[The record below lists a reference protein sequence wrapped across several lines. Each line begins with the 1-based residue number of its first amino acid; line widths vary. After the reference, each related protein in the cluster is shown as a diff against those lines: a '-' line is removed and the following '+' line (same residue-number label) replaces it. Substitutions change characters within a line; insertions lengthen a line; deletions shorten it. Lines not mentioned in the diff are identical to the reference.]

1 MCEGQR
7 MMSKSE
13 KFTTLIVNMINEW
26 KWIIRYAKKYRLM
39 CFIYILF
46 GFISTAMSLCVSV
59 ASKYLID
66 SVVSHT
72 KEQLITSAA
81 IVIALTVFQ
90 FFFTSVSSWITA
102 KVNSKVDNEIRE
114 DIYSHIV
121 TADWQEI
128 GKYHSGDLINRL
140 ERDVSTVSSG
150 VIGFIPSAITRFV
163 QFFGSLAIVLYYDKT
178 MAVLALLSA
187 PFLFLSSRMLVKTI
201 RKYSKE
207 TRKINGDVLS
217 YSEESVQN
225 IQIIKAFDLTKDYI
239 NNFSKLLNTYRQTR
253 LEYEKFNIL
262 MTLCFSVIGMV
273 VSYFCYG
280 WGVYRLWQ
288 GAITYGTM
296 TLFLQISGTLSSS
309 FNSLASLAPSAI
321 SVATSAGRIMEIT
334 SFKTE
339 KDAQREKALEIVD
352 KSKNTGVR
360 IEFKNVS
367 FKYDD
372 GETPVL
378 KNINLKILPG
388 ETIAL
393 IGASGEGKTTIFKLI
408 LGLLEPTE
416 GEIVFTASQGESINA
431 SDSTRRFC
439 SYVPQ
444 DIGVFSGTI
453 EDNLRIVKNDATDE
467 ELQNVLHQAELSSLI
482 NSLPQG
488 MQTELNEHGA
498 NFSQGQLQRLAIAR
512 SLLRKSLVLL
522 MDEAT
527 SALDSQTESQVL
539 ENIMVS
545 EPNQVRIITTHRE
558 SMLKY
563 CKAVYKIMEDGTL
576 EKQ

>member
-1 MCEGQR
+1 

-13 KFTTLIVNMINEW
+13 KFTTLMANMINEW
-26 KWIIRYAKKYRLM
+26 KWIMRYVKKYRVK
-39 CFIYILF
+39 CFIYILL
-46 GFISTAMSLCVSV
+46 GFIATAMSLCISV

-66 SVVSHT
+66 SVISHT
-72 KEQLITSAA
+72 KEQLITYAVM
-81 IVIALTVFQ
+81 VIALTVFQ
-90 FFFTSVSSWITA
+90 FMFGSISSWITA

-121 TADWQEI
+121 TADWQDI

-150 VIGFIPSAITRFV
+150 VIGFIPNAITRFV

-187 PFLFLSSRMLVKTI
+187 PFFFLSSRMLVKTI

-239 NNFSKLLNTYRQTR
+239 NNFSKLLNTYRNTR
-253 LEYEKFNIL
+253 LEYEKFNII
-262 MTLCFSVIGMV
+262 MTLCFSVLGMV

-339 KDAQREKALEIVD
+339 KDTERDKALEMLD
-352 KSKNTGVR
+352 KSRNTGLC

-367 FKYDD
+367 FRYQD
-372 GETPVL
+372 GEVPVL

-393 IGASGEGKTTIFKLI
+393 IGASGEGKTTLFKLI
-408 LGLLEPTE
+408 LGLVKPTE
-416 GEIVFTASQGESINA
+416 GEIIFTHSSGESINA

-444 DIGVFSGTI
+444 DIGVFSGSF
-453 EDNLRIVKNDATDE
+453 EDNLRIVKNEATDE
-467 ELQNVLHQAELSSLI
+467 EIQDVLHQAELTSLI
-482 NSLPQG
+482 KSLPEG
-488 MQTELNEHGA
+488 IRTELNEHGA

-527 SALDSQTESQVL
+527 SALDSQTESKIL

-563 CKAVYKIMEDGTL
+563 CNAVYKITEDGTL

>member
-1 MCEGQR
+1 MN
-7 MMSKSE
+7 KSE
-13 KFTTLIVNMINEW
+13 SFSTLIVNMLKEW
-26 KWIIRYAKKYRLM
+26 KWIMKYVKKYRFM

-46 GFISTAMSLCVSV
+46 GFISTVMSLCVSV

-66 SVVSHT
+66 SVVSHI
-72 KEQLITSAA
+72 KEQLVTSVI
-81 IVIALTVFQ
+81 IVISLTVFQ
-90 FFFTSVSSWITA
+90 FIFTSLSSWITA
-102 KVNSKVDNEIRE
+102 KVNSRVDNEVRE

-140 ERDVSTVSSG
+140 ERDVTTVSSG
-150 VIGFIPSAITRFV
+150 VIGFIPSMITRFV
-163 QFFGSLAIVLYYDKT
+163 QFFGSLIIVLYYDKT
-178 MAVLALLSA
+178 MALLALLSA
-187 PFLFLSSRMLVKTI
+187 PFFFLSSRLLVKTI
-201 RKYSKE
+201 RKYSME

-239 NNFSKLLNTYRQTR
+239 SNFSNLLDTYRKTR

-262 MTLCFSVIGMV
+262 MTLIFSLIGMI

-288 GAITYGTM
+288 GVITYGTM
-296 TLFLQISGTLSSS
+296 TMFLQISGTLSSS
-309 FNSLASLAPSAI
+309 FNSLASLAPTAI
-321 SVATSAGRIMEIT
+321 SIATSAGRVMEVT

-339 KDAQREKALEIVD
+339 NDAQRNKAFEIMD
-352 KSKNTGVR
+352 KAKNNGVK

-367 FKYDD
+367 FKYQD
-372 GETPVL
+372 GEVPVL
-378 KNINLKILPG
+378 KNINLKIMPG
-388 ETIAL
+388 ETVAL
-393 IGASGEGKTTIFKLI
+393 IGASGEGKTTLFKLI

-416 GEIVFTASQGESINA
+416 GEIIFTTSQGETINV

-453 EDNLRIVKNDATDE
+453 EDNLRIVKTDATEDE
-467 ELQNVLHQAELSSLI
+467 LLNVLQQAELTSLI
-482 NSLPQG
+482 DSLPQG
-488 MQTELNEHGA
+488 IQTQLNENGA

-512 SLLRKSLVLL
+512 ALIRKSLVLL

-527 SALDSQTESQVL
+527 SALDAQTESRVL

-545 EPNQVRIITTHRE
+545 EPTQVRVITTHRE

-563 CKAVYKIMEDGTL
+563 CKAVYKITEDGTL

>member
-1 MCEGQR
+1 
-7 MMSKSE
+7 MSKSE
-13 KFTTLIVNMINEW
+13 KFTTLIANMLNEW

-39 CFIYILF
+39 CFVYILF
-46 GFISTAMSLCVSV
+46 GFIATAMSLCISV

-66 SVVSHT
+66 SVISHT
-72 KEQLITSAA
+72 KEQLITFAV

-90 FFFTSVSSWITA
+90 FLFSSVSSWITA

-121 TADWQEI
+121 TASWQEI

-150 VIGFIPSAITRFV
+150 VIGFIPNAITRFV

-187 PFLFLSSRMLVKTI
+187 PFFFLSSRMLVKTI

-225 IQIIKAFDLTKDYI
+225 IQIIKAFDLTRDYI
-239 NNFSKLLNTYRQTR
+239 NNFSQLLNTYRKTR
-253 LEYEKFNIL
+253 LEYEKFNII
-262 MTLCFSVIGMV
+262 MTLCFSVIGML

-339 KDAQREKALEIVD
+339 KDAQRDKAVEILD
-352 KSKNTGVR
+352 EAQDTGLT
-360 IEFKNVS
+360 IEFKDVS
-367 FKYDD
+367 FQYQD
-372 GETPVL
+372 GEAPVL

-393 IGASGEGKTTIFKLI
+393 IGASGEGKTTLFKLV
-408 LGLLEPTE
+408 LGLIEPTQ
-416 GEIVFTASQGESINA
+416 GEIVFSTASGEYINA

-444 DIGVFSGTI
+444 DIGVFSGTF
-453 EDNLRIVKNDATDE
+453 EDNLRIVKNDAIDE
-467 ELQNVLHQAELSSLI
+467 ELQDVLRQAELSDLV
-482 NSLPQG
+482 NSLSQG
-488 MQTELNEHGA
+488 IETELNEHGA

-527 SALDSQTESQVL
+527 SALDSQTESKVL

-545 EPNQVRIITTHRE
+545 EPKQVRIITTHRE

-563 CKAVYKIMEDGTL
+563 CKAIYKITEDGTL

>member
-1 MCEGQR
+1 
-7 MMSKSE
+7 MSKSE
-13 KFTTLIVNMINEW
+13 KFTTLIANMLNEW

-39 CFIYILF
+39 CFVYILF
-46 GFISTAMSLCVSV
+46 GFIATAMSLCISV

-66 SVVSHT
+66 SVISHT
-72 KEQLITSAA
+72 KEQLITFAV

-90 FFFTSVSSWITA
+90 FLFSSVSSWITA

-121 TADWQEI
+121 TASWQEI

-150 VIGFIPSAITRFV
+150 VIGFIPNAITRFV

-187 PFLFLSSRMLVKTI
+187 PFFFLSSRMLVKTI

-239 NNFSKLLNTYRQTR
+239 NNFSQLLNTYRKTR
-253 LEYEKFNIL
+253 LEYEKFNII
-262 MTLCFSVIGMV
+262 MTLCFSVIGML

-339 KDAQREKALEIVD
+339 KDAQRDKAFEILD
-352 KSKNTGVR
+352 EAQDTGLT
-360 IEFKNVS
+360 IEFKDVS
-367 FKYDD
+367 FQYQD
-372 GETPVL
+372 GEAPVL

-393 IGASGEGKTTIFKLI
+393 IGASGEGKTTLFKLV
-408 LGLLEPTE
+408 LGLIEPTQ
-416 GEIVFTASQGESINA
+416 GEIVFSTASGESINA

-444 DIGVFSGTI
+444 DIGVFSGTF

-467 ELQNVLHQAELSSLI
+467 ELQDVLRQAELSDLM
-482 NSLPQG
+482 NSLSQG
-488 MQTELNEHGA
+488 IETELNEHGA

-527 SALDSQTESQVL
+527 SALDSQTESKVL

-545 EPNQVRIITTHRE
+545 EPKQVRIITTHRE

-563 CKAVYKIMEDGTL
+563 CKAIYKITEEGTL
-576 EKQ
+576 ENQ

>member
-1 MCEGQR
+1 MN
-7 MMSKSE
+7 KSE
-13 KFTTLIVNMINEW
+13 GFTTLIANMIKEW
-26 KWIIRYAKKYRLM
+26 KWIMKYAKKYRLM
-39 CFIYILF
+39 CFVYILF
-46 GFISTAMSLCVSV
+46 GFIATVMSLCVSV

-72 KEQLITSAA
+72 KEQLVISAT

-90 FFFTSVSSWITA
+90 FIFTSVSSWITA
-102 KVNSKVDNEIRE
+102 KVNSKVDNEVRE

-121 TADWQEI
+121 TADWQKI

-140 ERDVSTVSSG
+140 ERDVSAVSSG
-150 VIGFIPSAITRFV
+150 VIGFIPSMITRFI

-187 PFLFLSSRMLVKTI
+187 PIFFLSSRLLVKTI

-239 NNFSKLLNTYRQTR
+239 SNFSKLLDTYRKTR

-262 MTLCFSVIGMV
+262 MTLIFSVIGMI

-309 FNSLASLAPSAI
+309 FNSLASLAPTAI

-339 KDAQREKALEIVD
+339 MDAQREKALEIID
-352 KSKNTGVR
+352 KAKNSGVE

-367 FKYDD
+367 FEYQD
-372 GETPVL
+372 GEAPVL
-378 KNINLKILPG
+378 KNIDLKIMPG
-388 ETIAL
+388 ETVAL
-393 IGASGEGKTTIFKLI
+393 IGASGEGKTTLFKLI

-444 DIGVFSGTI
+444 DIGVFSGSI
-453 EDNLRIVKNDATDE
+453 EDNLRIVKKDATDE
-467 ELQNVLHQAELSSLI
+467 ELQNVLQQAELASLI

-488 MQTELNEHGA
+488 IKTELNENGA

-527 SALDSQTESQVL
+527 SALDSQTESRVL

-545 EPNQVRIITTHRE
+545 EPTQVRIITTHRA

>member
-1 MCEGQR
+1 MK
-7 MMSKSE
+7 MNKSE
-13 KFTTLIVNMINEW
+13 GFTTLFVNMIKEW
-26 KWIIRYAKKYRLM
+26 KWIMKYVKKYRLM

-46 GFISTAMSLCVSV
+46 GFIATVMSLYVSV

-66 SVVSHT
+66 SVVSHV

-81 IVIALTVFQ
+81 IVIGFTVFQ
-90 FFFTSVSSWITA
+90 FIFTSVSSWITA

-114 DIYSHIV
+114 EIYSHIV

-128 GKYHSGDLINRL
+128 RKYHSGDLINRL
-140 ERDVSTVSSG
+140 EKDASTVSSG
-150 VIGFIPSAITRFV
+150 VIGFFPSVVTRLV
-163 QFFGSLAIVLYYDKT
+163 QFIGSLAIVLYYDKT
-178 MAVLALLSA
+178 MAVLALFSA
-187 PFLFLSSRMLVKTI
+187 PFFFLTSRLMIKTI

-225 IQIIKAFDLTKDYI
+225 VQIIKAFDLTKDYI
-239 NNFSKLLNTYRQTR
+239 SNFSSLLNTYRKTR
-253 LEYEKFNIL
+253 LEYERFNIL
-262 MTLCFSVIGMV
+262 MTLVFSVIGMI

-309 FNSLASLAPSAI
+309 FNSLASLAPTAI

-334 SFKTE
+334 SFKRE
-339 KDAQREKALEIVD
+339 QDAQREKALEIID
-352 KSKNTGVR
+352 KALNTGVT

-367 FKYDD
+367 FQYHDA
-372 GETPVL
+372 EEPVL
-378 KNINLKILPG
+378 KNIDFKILPG
-388 ETIAL
+388 ETVAF
-393 IGASGEGKTTIFKLI
+393 IGASGEGKTTLFKLI

-416 GEIVFTASQGESINA
+416 GEIIFTTAQGESINV

-444 DIGVFSGTI
+444 DIGVFSGSI
-453 EDNLRIVKNDATDE
+453 EDNLRIVKFDATEDE
-467 ELQNVLHQAELSSLI
+467 LKNVLQQAELTSLI
-482 NSLPQG
+482 DSLPQG
-488 MQTELNEHGA
+488 IKTELDENGV

-527 SALDSQTESQVL
+527 SALDAQTESRVL

-545 EPNQVRIITTHRE
+545 EPTQLRIITTHRP

-563 CKAVYKIMEDGTL
+563 CKAVYKIMKDGTL

>member
-1 MCEGQR
+1 
-7 MMSKSE
+7 MSKSE
-13 KFTTLIVNMINEW
+13 KFTTLMANMINEW
-26 KWIIRYAKKYRLM
+26 KWIMRYVKKYRVK
-39 CFIYILF
+39 CFIYILL
-46 GFISTAMSLCVSV
+46 GFIATAMSLCISV

-66 SVVSHT
+66 SVISHT
-72 KEQLITSAA
+72 KEQLITYAVM
-81 IVIALTVFQ
+81 VIALTVFQ
-90 FFFTSVSSWITA
+90 FMFGSISSWITA

-121 TADWQEI
+121 TADWQDI

-150 VIGFIPSAITRFV
+150 VIGFIPNAITRFV

-187 PFLFLSSRMLVKTI
+187 PFFFLSSRMLVKTI

-239 NNFSKLLNTYRQTR
+239 NNFSKLLNTYRNTR
-253 LEYEKFNIL
+253 LEYEKFNII
-262 MTLCFSVIGMV
+262 MTLCFSVLGMV

-339 KDAQREKALEIVD
+339 KDTERDKALEMLD
-352 KSKNTGVR
+352 KSRNTGLC

-367 FKYDD
+367 FRYQD
-372 GETPVL
+372 GEVPVL

-393 IGASGEGKTTIFKLI
+393 IGASGEGKTTLFKLI
-408 LGLLEPTE
+408 LGLVKPTE
-416 GEIVFTASQGESINA
+416 GEIIFTHSSGESINA

-444 DIGVFSGTI
+444 DIGVFSGSF
-453 EDNLRIVKNDATDE
+453 EDNLRIVKNEATDE
-467 ELQNVLHQAELSSLI
+467 EIQDVLHQAELTSLI
-482 NSLPQG
+482 KSLPEG
-488 MQTELNEHGA
+488 IRTELNEHGA

-527 SALDSQTESQVL
+527 SALDSQTESKIL

-563 CKAVYKIMEDGTL
+563 CNAVYKITEDGTL

>member
-1 MCEGQR
+1 MFEGQR

-13 KFTTLIVNMINEW
+13 KFTTLIANMMNEW
-26 KWIIRYAKKYRLM
+26 KWILRYAKKYRLM
-39 CFIYILF
+39 CIIYILF
-46 GFISTAMSLCVSV
+46 GFISTVMSLCVSV

-90 FFFTSVSSWITA
+90 FVFASVSSWITA

-128 GKYHSGDLINRL
+128 RKYHSGDLINRL

-150 VIGFIPSAITRFV
+150 VIGFIPAVITRFV

-187 PFLFLSSRMLVKTI
+187 PFLFLSSRLLVKTI

-239 NNFSKLLNTYRQTR
+239 NNFSKLLDTYRQTR
-253 LEYEKFNIL
+253 LKYEKFNII
-262 MTLCFSVIGMV
+262 MTLCFSVIGMI

-309 FNSLASLAPSAI
+309 FNSLASLAPTAI

-334 SFKTE
+334 DFKTE
-339 KDAQREKALEIVD
+339 NDEQKEKAFDIIE
-352 KSKNTGVR
+352 KAKNTGVEV
-360 IEFKNVS
+360 EFKNVS
-367 FKYDD
+367 FMFDD
-372 GETPVL
+372 GELPVL
-378 KNINLKILPG
+378 KNINLKISPG

-393 IGASGEGKTTIFKLI
+393 IGASGEGKTTLFKLI
-408 LGLLEPTE
+408 LGLLKPTE
-416 GEIVFTASQGESINA
+416 GEIIFTVPNSESINS

-453 EDNLRIVKNDATDE
+453 EENLRIVKNDATE
-467 ELQNVLHQAELSSLI
+467 EEVLNVLRQADLSSLI
-482 NSLPQG
+482 ESLPKG
-488 MQTELNEHGA
+488 IKTELNEHGA
-498 NFSQGQLQRLAIAR
+498 NLSQGQLQRLAIAR

-527 SALDSQTESQVL
+527 SALDSQTETQVL

>member
-1 MCEGQR
+1 
-7 MMSKSE
+7 MSKYE
-13 KFTTLIVNMINEW
+13 GFTTLIVNMIKEW
-26 KWIIRYAKKYRLM
+26 KWIMKYAKKYRLM

-46 GFISTAMSLCVSV
+46 GFIATAMSLYISV

-72 KEQLITSAA
+72 KEKLVTSAT
-81 IVIALTVFQ
+81 IVIALTIFQ
-90 FFFTSVSSWITA
+90 FIFTSVSSWITA

-140 ERDVSTVSSG
+140 ERDASTVSSG
-150 VIGFIPSAITRFV
+150 VIGFIPSTVTRLV

-178 MAVLALLSA
+178 MAVLALFSA
-187 PFLFLSSRMLVKTI
+187 PFFFLSSRLMIKTI

-225 IQIIKAFDLTKDYI
+225 VQIIKAFDLTKEYI
-239 NNFSKLLNTYRQTR
+239 SNFSKLLDTYRNTR

-262 MTLCFSVIGMV
+262 MTLIFSVIGMF

-321 SVATSAGRIMEIT
+321 SIATSAGRIMEIT
-334 SFKTE
+334 NFKTE
-339 KDAQREKALEIVD
+339 KDAQREKALEIIG
-352 KSKNTGVR
+352 KAGNTGVE

-367 FKYDD
+367 FKYQD
-372 GETPVL
+372 GEAPVL
-378 KNINLKILPG
+378 KNIDFKILPG
-388 ETIAL
+388 ETVAF
-393 IGASGEGKTTIFKLI
+393 IGASGEGKTTLFKLI

-416 GEIVFTASQGESINA
+416 GEIVFTVSQGETINV

-467 ELQNVLHQAELSSLI
+467 ELQNVLQQAELTSLI

-488 MQTELNEHGA
+488 MQTELNENGA

-512 SLLRKSLVLL
+512 SLIRKSLVLL

-527 SALDSQTESQVL
+527 SALDSQTESRVL

-545 EPNQVRIITTHRE
+545 EPTQVRIITTHRA

-563 CKAVYKIMEDGTL
+563 CNAVYKIMNDGTL
-576 EKQ
+576 ERQ

>member
-1 MCEGQR
+1 
-7 MMSKSE
+7 MSKSE
-13 KFTTLIVNMINEW
+13 KFTTLIANMLNEW

-39 CFIYILF
+39 CFVYILF
-46 GFISTAMSLCVSV
+46 GFIATVMSLTVSV

-66 SVVSHT
+66 SVISHS
-72 KEQLITSAA
+72 KGQLINCAV

-90 FFFTSVSSWITA
+90 FLFSSVSSWITA
-102 KVNSKVDNEIRE
+102 KVNSRVDNEIRE

-121 TADWQEI
+121 TASWQEI

-150 VIGFIPSAITRFV
+150 VIGFIPNVITRFV

-187 PFLFLSSRMLVKTI
+187 PFFFLSSRMLVKTI

-239 NNFSKLLNTYRQTR
+239 NNFSQLLNTYRKTR
-253 LEYEKFNIL
+253 LEYEKFNII
-262 MTLCFSVIGMV
+262 MTLCFSVIGML

-339 KDAQREKALEIVD
+339 KDAQRDKAFEILD
-352 KSKNTGVR
+352 EAQDTGLT
-360 IEFKNVS
+360 IEFKDVS
-367 FKYDD
+367 FQYQD
-372 GETPVL
+372 GEAPVL

-393 IGASGEGKTTIFKLI
+393 IGASGEGKTTLFKLV
-408 LGLLEPTE
+408 LGLIEPTQ
-416 GEIVFTASQGESINA
+416 GEIVFSTASGKYINA

-444 DIGVFSGTI
+444 DIGVFSGTF

-467 ELQNVLHQAELSSLI
+467 ELQDVLRQAELSDLM
-482 NSLPQG
+482 NSLSRG
-488 MQTELNEHGA
+488 IETELNEHGA

-527 SALDSQTESQVL
+527 SALDSQTESKVL

-545 EPNQVRIITTHRE
+545 EPKQVRIITTHRE

-563 CKAVYKIMEDGTL
+563 CKAIYKITEEGTL
-576 EKQ
+576 ENQ

>member
-1 MCEGQR
+1 
-7 MMSKSE
+7 MSKSE
-13 KFTTLIVNMINEW
+13 GFLSLVVNMIDEW
-26 KWIIRYAKKYRLM
+26 KWIMKYAKKYRLM
-39 CFIYILF
+39 CVVYILF
-46 GFISTAMSLCVSV
+46 GFVTTVMSLCVSV

-66 SVVSHT
+66 SVVSHV
-72 KEQLITSAA
+72 KEQLVTSAVL
-81 IVIALTVFQ
+81 VIGLTVFQ
-90 FFFTSVSSWITA
+90 FVFTSISSWITA
-102 KVNSKVDNEIRE
+102 KVNSKVDNEVRE

-140 ERDVSTVSSG
+140 ERDASTVASG
-150 VIGFIPSAITRFV
+150 VIGFIPSMVTRCV

-187 PFLFLSSRMLVKTI
+187 PFFFLSSRLLVKTI

-225 IQIIKAFDLTKDYI
+225 VQIIKAFDLTKDYI
-239 NNFSKLLNTYRQTR
+239 SNFSSLLETYRNTR

-262 MTLCFSVIGMV
+262 MTLIFSVIGMV

-309 FNSLASLAPSAI
+309 FNSLASLAPTAI
-321 SVATSAGRIMEIT
+321 SIATSAGRIMEIT
-334 SFKTE
+334 SFRTE
-339 KDAQREKALEIVD
+339 NDEQREKALEIIES
-352 KSKNTGVR
+352 SKNTGVEV
-360 IEFKNVS
+360 EFKNVT
-367 FKYDD
+367 FKYQD
-372 GETPVL
+372 GEVPVL
-378 KNINLKILPG
+378 KNISFKILPG

-393 IGASGEGKTTIFKLI
+393 VGASGEGKTTLFKLI

-416 GEIVFTASQGESINA
+416 GEILFTTSQGGTISS

-453 EDNLRIVKNDATDE
+453 EDNLRIVKSAATEE
-467 ELQNVLHQAELSSLI
+467 ELLNVLQQAELMPLV
-482 NSLPQG
+482 NSLPNG
-488 MQTELNEHGA
+488 IKTELNENGA

-527 SALDSQTESQVL
+527 SALDSQTESRVL

-545 EPNQVRIITTHRE
+545 EPTQVRIITTHRA

-563 CKAVYKIMEDGTL
+563 CRAVYKITEDGTL
-576 EKQ
+576 ERQ

>member
-1 MCEGQR
+1 

-13 KFTTLIVNMINEW
+13 KFTTLMANMINEW
-26 KWIIRYAKKYRLM
+26 KWIMRYAKKYRVM
-39 CFIYILF
+39 CFVYILL
-46 GFISTAMSLCVSV
+46 GFIATVMSLCVSV

-66 SVVSHT
+66 SVISHI
-72 KEQLITSAA
+72 KEDLITSAV

-90 FFFTSVSSWITA
+90 FSFSSVSSWITA

-121 TADWQEI
+121 TADWQDI

-150 VIGFIPSAITRFV
+150 VIGFIPNAITRFV

-187 PFLFLSSRMLVKTI
+187 PFFFLSSRMLVKTI

-239 NNFSKLLNTYRQTR
+239 NNFSKLLNTYRKTR
-253 LEYEKFNIL
+253 LEYEKFNII
-262 MTLCFSVIGMV
+262 MTLCFSVIGML

-339 KDAQREKALEIVD
+339 KDAQRDKAFEILD
-352 KSKNTGVR
+352 KAQDTGLT

-367 FKYDD
+367 FQYQD
-372 GETPVL
+372 GEAPVL

-393 IGASGEGKTTIFKLI
+393 IGASGEGKTTLFKLV
-408 LGLLEPTE
+408 LGLVEPTE
-416 GEIVFTASQGESINA
+416 GEIIFTSPSGEIINA

-444 DIGVFSGTI
+444 DIGVFSGTF
-453 EDNLRIVKNDATDE
+453 EDNLRIVKNDATDD
-467 ELQNVLHQAELSSLI
+467 ELQDVLHQAELSSLI
-482 NSLPQG
+482 NSLPEG
-488 MQTELNEHGA
+488 IQTELNEHGA

-527 SALDSQTESQVL
+527 SALDSQTESKVL

-563 CKAVYKIMEDGTL
+563 CNAVYKITEDGTL